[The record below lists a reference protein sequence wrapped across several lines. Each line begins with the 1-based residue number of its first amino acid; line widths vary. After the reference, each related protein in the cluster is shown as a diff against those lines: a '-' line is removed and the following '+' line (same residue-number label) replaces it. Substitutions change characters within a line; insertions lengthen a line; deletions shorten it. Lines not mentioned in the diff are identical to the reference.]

1 MAKYNHK
8 GGRTM
13 RLDARLSP
21 EEKATLQAAAKA
33 AGKSLSDFIMML
45 TAQYL
50 EKQGKHE

>member
-21 EEKATLQAAAKA
+21 DEKAKLQAAAKA
-33 AGKSLSDFIMML
+33 AGKSLSDFIMVL
-45 TAQYL
+45 TEQYL
-50 EKQGKHE
+50 EKEGKRD